1 MRKIFRKN
9 YTMME
14 KYCLMLLGMVIK
26 QIQVVIQNGKIID
39 MMQDL
44 YIIMEIS

>member
-1 MRKIFRKN
+1 
-9 YTMME
+9 MME
-14 KYCLMLLGMVIK
+14 KYCLMLFGMVIK

>member
-1 MRKIFRKN
+1 
-9 YTMME
+9 MMK

-26 QIQVVIQNGKIID
+26 QIQVVIQSGKIID